1 MRLRQWL
8 HTLQLAD
15 CPPDNNHDDD
25 GYDDDDGGN
34 DDDDEGRVMMTMILS
49 MRRSE
54 SEFIYILCGLGI
66 ALNLWSEKRLFVDFV
81 PESLPILRF
90 GISDAEFLWFGL
102 GLTPTQSIVCDWSLR
117 SCDSCSDI
125 AINNFGR
132 QKIWRI
138 LAKLLAGYISFNY
151 SIINY
156 IQMAKYSGWKWGRLK
171 IFCWT
176 FLWWL

>member
-90 GISDAEFLWFGL
+90 GIADAEFLWFGFRVDSHS
-102 GLTPTQSIVCDWSLR
+102 SIVGDWSLR

-125 AINNFGR
+125 AINNLVGR
-132 QKIWRI
+132 KFEEF
-138 LAKLLAGYISFNY
+138 LLNCWQDIYH
-151 SIINY
+151 SII
-156 IQMAKYSGWKWGRLK
+156 QS
-171 IFCWT
+171 
-176 FLWWL
+176 

>member
-1 MRLRQWL
+1 M

-66 ALNLWSEKRLFVDFV
+66 ALNL
-81 PESLPILRF
+81 
-90 GISDAEFLWFGL
+90 
-102 GLTPTQSIVCDWSLR
+102 
-117 SCDSCSDI
+117 
-125 AINNFGR
+125 
-132 QKIWRI
+132 
-138 LAKLLAGYISFNY
+138 
-151 SIINY
+151 
-156 IQMAKYSGWKWGRLK
+156 
-171 IFCWT
+171 
-176 FLWWL
+176 